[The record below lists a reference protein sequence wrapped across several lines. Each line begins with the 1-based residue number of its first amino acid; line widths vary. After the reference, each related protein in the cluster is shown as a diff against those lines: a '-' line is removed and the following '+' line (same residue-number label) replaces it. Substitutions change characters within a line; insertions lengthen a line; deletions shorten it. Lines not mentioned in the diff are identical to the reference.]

1 MCFGVRQQDI
11 DAMNDST
18 YLTRYL
24 LGELS
29 EDERT
34 ALEEQYI
41 ADPNIFGEVA
51 RAESDL
57 VDDYVRGKLAP
68 EARERFER
76 VYLARPQRLER
87 VKFAEALLARLD
99 RAETP
104 VAVGASSAD
113 AWFDWRAALDRML
126 RPKPALG
133 LAFATIVIA
142 SGVWLVFEAR
152 RTRQE
157 AVQREAARIDEDR
170 REREA
175 GARAA
180 AEKAGADQAAV
191 TRPPSVVALAIRV
204 GGVRAADTSSPTL
217 LVIPAGTSEVLL
229 QLSLPQL
236 DYPSYRVSLRSVG
249 GAEIL
254 SRGEL
259 TKVAT
264 GSGAEISLSVPASA
278 FESGDYMLIVQG
290 ATSGEGFEDVS
301 RSLIRADKR

>member
-1 MCFGVRQQDI
+1 
-11 DAMNDST
+11 MNDST

-24 LGELS
+24 IGELS

-34 ALEEQYI
+34 ALEEQYV
-41 ADPNIFGEVA
+41 ADPSIFDEIA
-51 RAESDL
+51 KAESDL

-68 EARERFER
+68 EVRERFQR
-76 VYLARPQRLER
+76 VYLAHPQRRER
-87 VKFAEALLARLD
+87 VKFAEALLTRLD
-99 RAETP
+99 RTETP
-104 VAVGASSAD
+104 VAVGSSSAA
-113 AWFDWRAALDRML
+113 AWLDWRAALNRML

-133 LAFATIVIA
+133 LAFATLVIV

-152 RTRQE
+152 RTRRE
-157 AVQREAARIDEDR
+157 AVQREAARTDQER

-180 AEKAGADQAAV
+180 AEKAGADQATAA
-191 TRPPSVVALAIRV
+191 RPPSVVVLGLRV
-204 GGVRAADTSSPTL
+204 GGVRAVDTSSPTP

-236 DYPSYRVSLRSVG
+236 DYPSYRVILRSVG

-254 SRGEL
+254 RRGEL
-259 TKVAT
+259 TKAAA

-290 ATSGEGFEDVS
+290 ATSGDEFEDVS
-301 RSLIRADKR
+301 RSLIRADKRDR